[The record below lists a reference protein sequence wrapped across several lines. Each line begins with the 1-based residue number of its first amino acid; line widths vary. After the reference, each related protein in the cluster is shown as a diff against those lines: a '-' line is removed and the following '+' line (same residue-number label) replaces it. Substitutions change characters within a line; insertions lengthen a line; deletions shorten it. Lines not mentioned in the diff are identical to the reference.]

1 MNTTEGTVSKIPV
14 WDLPVRVFHWLL
26 AASFA
31 GAFLTA
37 ESEHWRN
44 LHVML
49 GYTLLGL
56 ILFRL
61 VWGFAGSRHARFAS
75 FVAGPAAVWRYLRSL
90 ISGDPEHHV
99 GHNPAGALAIV
110 ALLGLGVLTAATG
123 WAVYSDVG
131 GEWVEE
137 VHEGAAYAMLAVV
150 GLHVA
155 GVLVSSV
162 LHRENLVAAMISGR
176 KPGAPDQAIRSR
188 HRLLG
193 VLLLGAVVAFW
204 AAWTTGSGVPDH
216 RSPDIA
222 GSPAQK
228 YADLDAAGRHR
239 DHDD

>member
-1 MNTTEGTVSKIPV
+1 MNTTDVVSKIPV
-14 WDLPVRVFHWLL
+14 WDLPVRFFHWLL

-75 FVAGPAAVWRYLRSL
+75 FVTGPAAVWRYLRSL
-90 ISGDPEHHV
+90 VSGDPEQHV
-99 GHNPAGALAIV
+99 GHNPAGALAIL
-110 ALLGLGVLTAATG
+110 ALLGLGILTAATG

-131 GEWVEE
+131 GDWVEE
-137 VHEGAAYAMLAVV
+137 LHEGVAYAMLAVV

-162 LHRENLVAAMISGR
+162 LHRENLVAAMITGR

-188 HRLLG
+188 HRTLG

-204 AAWTTGSGVPDH
+204 AAWTTGSGVADKQ
-216 RSPDIA
+216 SSDIA
-222 GSPAQK
+222 GLPAQK
-228 YADLDAAGRHR
+228 YADRDAAGQHR